1 MLGAIR
7 LSTAIPPG
15 PVSLAT
21 HTSTRGTGALRG
33 LAWLWEREQPY
44 PLHKCPQPSPW
55 LLACYIAATYPGAG
69 NSHGRAQ
76 AGLGA

>member
-21 HTSTRGTGALRG
+21 HIHTGNRGSEG
-33 LAWLWEREQPY
+33 LAWLWEEGAA
-44 PLHKCPQPSPW
+44 LSLATSTPSP
-55 LLACYIAATYPGAG
+55 APGF
-69 NSHGRAQ
+69 
-76 AGLGA
+76 